1 MSKKYCSTTLPCEY
15 NEMEKY
21 ILKNKTS
28 LTLKVVDSIEYALK
42 NKLVNVEVF
51 KFKNS
56 EYIVLLNE
64 SSFKENL
71 DFIFNYYIETEQ
83 YEYCENVKKIQKL
96 LDKKHNEQKKRH
108 KPKGSSKHK
117 D

>member
-1 MSKKYCSTTLPCEY
+1 MSKKYCSATLTCEY

-21 ILKNKTS
+21 ILENKAS

-56 EYIVLLNE
+56 YYIVLLNE
-64 SSFKENL
+64 NSFKENL
-71 DFIFNYYIETEQ
+71 DFIFNYYIDTEQ

-96 LDKKHNEQKKRH
+96 LDKKYNEQEKRH
-108 KPKGSSKHK
+108 KPKGSPKHK